1 MSSPCVSVVMAV
13 YNQEPYLAESLESLQ
28 AQTWSDF
35 EILAINDGSTDATP
49 QILDRFAV
57 RDSRIV
63 VVHQNNQGRGRTR
76 QRGLELARGKY
87 IAMMDPDDV
96 AFPWRLER
104 HVRFLD
110 DHPEVACAGAEHVKI
125 CPFGME
131 LYGSVHVRTH
141 EEILQRFR
149 RGDGDA
155 LTQGCCMIR
164 SDAVRSVGGYNVALR
179 YGEDV
184 ELFLR
189 LAQVGRLTNLPW
201 PAIKYRQHP
210 RSANLTKSA
219 AETTDLLQALNQL
232 GYDWSEVLSR
242 PAATPDRSSAAQ
254 TASAFHLRCARI
266 AMNQGETGYCT
277 QHLWQVVRSGVWNL
291 PVLRETLSIAKDCG
305 LGHLGRQWA
314 RTS

>member
-131 LYGSVHVRTH
+131 MYGSVHVRTH
-141 EEILQRFR
+141 EAILDAYR

-155 LTQGCCMIR
+155 LSQPCCMFLR
-164 SDAVRSVGGYNVALR
+164 SAAMSVGGYNTSLNF
-179 YGEDV
+179 GEDV
-184 ELFLR
+184 EFFLR
-189 LAQVGRLTNLPW
+189 IARVGGLANLPW
-201 PAIKYRQHP
+201 PAVRYRQHP
-210 RSANLTKSA
+210 GSAIQTRSP
-219 AETTDLLQALNQL
+219 EDLVKLRNALMKL
-232 GYDWSEVLSR
+232 GYDWESVLTSK
-242 PAATPDRSSAAQ
+242 PFVADTKYGIAAR
-254 TASAFHLRCARI
+254 FHLRCARI
-266 AMNQGETGYCT
+266 AMNRGDVRYCVR
-277 QHLWQVVRSGVWNL
+277 HLWQVVRSGVWNL

-305 LGHLGRQWA
+305 LGHLGRLWA